1 MVEPASASARE
12 EWEGRWRRGE
22 TGWDRGGPNPALMRW
37 LEDGALEPCR
47 VLIPGCGRGYEAVEL
62 ARRGFE
68 VTAIDIAPSAV
79 HALKRAL
86 EDEGLAARVILGDLF
101 EFEPDAPFD
110 AVYEQT
116 CLCAIEPGQRAA
128 YERRLQ
134 EWLRPEGRLL
144 ALFMQT
150 GRACGPPFHCDLL
163 DMRRLFADSRWR
175 WPEGAMPLFSPHRNG
190 RFELG
195 YVLRRL

>member
-1 MVEPASASARE
+1 LSREARE

-22 TGWDRGGPNPALMRW
+22 TGWDRGAASPALQHW
-37 LEDGALEPCR
+37 LESGALAPCR
-47 VLIPGCGRGYEAVEL
+47 VLVPGCGRGYEVVEM
-62 ARRGFE
+62 ARLGFE

-86 EDEGLAARVILGDLF
+86 EDEGLRARVILGDLF
-101 EFEPDAPFD
+101 DFEADRAFD

-116 CLCAIEPGQRAA
+116 CLCAIPPEKRAA
-128 YERRLQ
+128 YARRLSG
-134 EWLRPEGRLL
+134 WLRPGGRLF

-150 GRACGPPFHCDLL
+150 GREGGPPFHCDLL
-163 DMRRLFADSRWR
+163 EMRRLFDDARWR
-175 WPEGAMPLFSPHRNG
+175 WPEDAPMLVPQRSG

-195 YVLRRL
+195 WMLTRVA

>member
-1 MVEPASASARE
+1 MGLESAAVREAWEARY
-12 EWEGRWRRGE
+12 RRGE
-22 TGWDRGGPNPALMRW
+22 TGWDRGAPSPALQAW
-37 LEDGALEPCR
+37 LGAGELAPCR
-47 VLIPGCGRGYEAVEL
+47 VLVPGCGRGHEVVAL
-62 ARRGFE
+62 ARLGFE

-101 EFEPDAPFD
+101 AFEEAAAFD

-116 CLCAIEPGQRAA
+116 CLCAIEPARRAA
-128 YERRLQ
+128 YAQRLHA
-134 EWLRPEGRLL
+134 WLKPEGRLL

-150 GRACGPPFHCDLL
+150 GREGGPPFHCDLL
-163 DMRRLFADSRWR
+163 AMRRLFAESHWE
-175 WPEGAMPLFSPHRNG
+175 WPEATPLFVPQRSG